1 MTTASPAFLA
11 LDLPWELEP
20 TAQHVFEVLGTA
32 RAIRYFAKTPVS
44 IDYLD
49 ALIWAATRASSPD
62 NSQQWDFVVVTDR
75 AVKNEIKSVIR
86 TFLDTVSVME
96 PTTDDVRSRTRTG
109 AVHLIEH
116 LSEVPALIFVCG
128 RNSYPTAAP
137 EEKYLWGALHAASQ
151 NMVVAGRSMGL
162 SVVLTMLHIAAPG
175 KLRTLLNLPRDVRIG
190 SMMAVGWPDRSFGP
204 VTRRP
209 IAEVIHRDRW

>member
-1 MTTASPAFLA
+1 MTTASPASSA
-11 LDLPWELEP
+11 LELPWDLEP
-20 TAQHVFEVLGTA
+20 AAKHVFEYMGTA
-32 RAIRYFAKTPVS
+32 RAVRYFRDEPVS
-44 IDYLD
+44 SDRLD

-62 NSQQWDFVVVTDR
+62 NSQLWDFVVVTDQS
-75 AVKNEIKSVIR
+75 VKDEISAVIR
-86 TFLDTVSVME
+86 SFLDTVSAME
-96 PTTDDVRSRTRTG
+96 PTADDVRSRTRTG

-116 LSEVPALIFVCG
+116 LAQVPALIFVCG
-128 RNSYPTAAP
+128 KDAYPLDAP
-137 EEKYLWGALHAASQ
+137 EEKYLWALHAASQ

-175 KLRTLLNLPRDVRIG
+175 KMRTLLNLPSDVRIG
-190 SMMAVGWPDRSFGP
+190 SMMAVGWPAKDFGP